1 MTPPSP
7 FADHFVW
14 QSGRVVPLPE
24 ARVSVLDRGFLYGDS
39 VYEVTRTVRGM
50 PLFWGAHVERMERSA
65 RGLGFPPLDREQ
77 LANAITQSLEHAIKR
92 GSEGEHYIRATLTRG
107 SGPLDLDPAA
117 AGPGP
122 DGSAAPALLVLVK
135 PLRLPAAALYE
146 EGAAVLV
153 TAHRRNAPGHVPA
166 WIKSGNYLSSVL
178 AVGEARAAGTHEAL
192 LCGEPGP
199 GGTPVLC
206 EGASS
211 NVFYVRAGTLHTAPE
226 EAGILAGITR
236 AAVLDLAREAGIPIE
251 LRAPTRRD
259 LDTADEVFLSSS
271 IRGVLPV
278 TRIADT
284 TGSRAVADGRPGP
297 VTRRLTALYDARSGI
312 A

>member
-1 MTPPSP
+1 MTAPSP

-39 VYEVTRTVRGM
+39 VYEVTRTVRGA
-50 PLFWGAHVERMERSA
+50 PLFWDAHVERLARSA
-65 RGLGFPPLDREQ
+65 RGLRFPPLDRA
-77 LANAITQSLEHAIKR
+77 LLDTAVRAALDHAR
-92 GSEGEHYIRATLTRG
+92 QAATAPEHYVRVTLTRG
-107 SGPLDLDPAA
+107 SGPIDLDPAA

-135 PLRLPAAALYE
+135 PLRLPAAALYAD
-146 EGAAVLV
+146 GAAVLV

-178 AVGEARAAGTHEAL
+178 AVGEARAAGAHEAL
-192 LCGEPGP
+192 LHGEPGP
-199 GGTPVLC
+199 DGDPVLC

-211 NVFYVRAGTLHTAPE
+211 NVFHVRGGTLCTAPE

-236 AAVLDLAREAGIPIE
+236 AAVLDLARQAGIPIE
-251 LRAPTRRD
+251 LQAPTRRD

-284 TGSRAVADGRPGP
+284 AGSRPVGDGRPGP
-297 VTRRLTALYDARSGI
+297 VTRRITALYGARTGI